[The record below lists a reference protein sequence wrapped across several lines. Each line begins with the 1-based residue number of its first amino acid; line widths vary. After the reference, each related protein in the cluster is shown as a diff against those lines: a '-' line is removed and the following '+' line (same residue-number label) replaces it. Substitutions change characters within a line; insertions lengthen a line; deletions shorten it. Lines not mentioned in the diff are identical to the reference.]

1 VAEPAPPLQQRH
13 PPSDGGARPGPGRRP
28 DVADD
33 AAEEG
38 LEEQVEVGPR
48 RSGGHGVGE
57 GEGEHAALTPEPD
70 ETFPHLRRTLPG
82 MTDRLVVIGG
92 DAAGMSAAMQV
103 RRRQPDREIVV
114 LEKGRWTSYSACG
127 IPYLVGGSVEDI
139 DDLVARSPETFRAAH
154 DIDVR
159 LGHEARAIDLDARE
173 VEAWD
178 AEAGASVRVAF
189 DTLHVATGA
198 RPLRPDLP
206 GVDHPMVHG
215 VQTLDDAARLEAEVH
230 GRDGL
235 RVVVVGGGY
244 IGLEMAEAF
253 VQRGLDVTIVEA
265 GAQVMPSLDADVAAP
280 LVGALEG
287 LGIDVRLGTALE
299 AVEDGA
305 VVAGGEH
312 LPADLVVLGLGVV
325 PNAGVAA
332 DAGLAVGVKG
342 AIRVDRRQR
351 TSADGVWAAGDC
363 CESRHMVAG
372 VPVHIA
378 LGTVANK
385 QGRVAGIN
393 IAGGYASFPGALGT
407 AVTKVCS
414 VEIGRTGLSLGECE
428 RYGFAAVE
436 ASVEGESRA
445 GYLPERR
452 KIRVK
457 ALAEVGTGRL
467 LGAQIV
473 GEEGTAK
480 RIDVL
485 ATAIQ
490 AGLTAEEVVELDL
503 GYAPPFGPVW
513 DPVHLVA
520 RGLVSQL
527 NASPS

>member
-1 VAEPAPPLQQRH
+1 M
-13 PPSDGGARPGPGRRP
+13 S
-28 DVADD
+28 
-33 AAEEG
+33 
-38 LEEQVEVGPR
+38 
-48 RSGGHGVGE
+48 
-57 GEGEHAALTPEPD
+57 
-70 ETFPHLRRTLPG
+70 
-82 MTDRLVVIGG
+82 DRLVVIGG

-127 IPYLVGGSVEDI
+127 IPYLVGGSVGDVDE
-139 DDLVARSPETFRAAH
+139 LVARSPETFRAEH

-159 LGHEARAIDLDARE
+159 LGHEARALDLDARE

-178 AEAGASVRVAF
+178 DDAGRSVRLGF
-189 DTLHVATGA
+189 DTLHIATGA

-206 GVDHPMVHG
+206 GIDDPIVHG
-215 VQTLDDAARLEAEVH
+215 VQTLDDAAALEA
-230 GRDGL
+230 
-235 RVVVVGGGY
+235 RVRSAGVRRVAVVGGGY

-253 VQRGLDVTIVEA
+253 VQRGLEVTIVERA
-265 GAQVMPSLDADVAAP
+265 DHLMPSLDADVAEP

-287 LGIDVRLGTALE
+287 LGIDVRLETALE
-299 AVEDGA
+299 SVEDGA
-305 VVAGGEH
+305 IVAGGER
-312 LPADLVVLGLGVV
+312 LPTDLVVLGLGTR
-325 PNAGVAA
+325 PNAELAA
-332 DAGLAVGVKG
+332 AAGIGVGVKG

-351 TSADGVWAAGDC
+351 TSVEGVWAAGDC
-363 CESRHMVAG
+363 CESYHLVARA
-372 VPVHIA
+372 PVHIA

-393 IAGGYASFPGALGT
+393 MAGGYAAFPGALGT

-414 VEIGRTGLSLGECE
+414 IEIGRTGLSLREVDE
-428 RYGFAAVE
+428 HGFAAVE
-436 ASVEGESRA
+436 ASIDGESRA
-445 GYLPERR
+445 GYLPERKR
-452 KIRVK
+452 ITIK
-457 ALAEVGTGRL
+457 ALAEVGTGRM

-490 AGLTAEEVVELDL
+490 AGLTAEEVVDLDL

-520 RGLVSQL
+520 RELVRRL
-527 NASPS
+527 DAA

>member
-1 VAEPAPPLQQRH
+1 
-13 PPSDGGARPGPGRRP
+13 
-28 DVADD
+28 
-33 AAEEG
+33 
-38 LEEQVEVGPR
+38 
-48 RSGGHGVGE
+48 
-57 GEGEHAALTPEPD
+57 
-70 ETFPHLRRTLPG
+70 
-82 MTDRLVVIGG
+82 
-92 DAAGMSAAMQV
+92 MSAAMQV

-127 IPYLVGGSVEDI
+127 IPYLVGGSVGVL
-139 DDLVARSPETFRAAH
+139 DDLVARSPETFR
-154 DIDVR
+154 DQYDVDVR

-178 AEAGASVRVAF
+178 AERERTVRVGF
-189 DTLHVATGA
+189 DALHVATGA

-206 GVDHPMVHG
+206 GIERPMVHG
-215 VQTLDDAARLEAEVH
+215 VQTLDDAARLEAEVRD
-230 GRDGL
+230 RDGH

-253 VQRGLDVTIVEA
+253 VQRGLEVTLLEA
-265 GAQVMPSLDADVAAP
+265 SDQLMPSLDADVAAP

-287 LGIDVRLGTALE
+287 LGIDVRLETPLE
-299 AVEDGA
+299 SVEDGA
-305 VVAGGEH
+305 VVAGGER
-312 LPADLVVLGLGVV
+312 LPADVVVLGLGVV
-325 PNAGVAA
+325 PNADLAA

-342 AIRVDRRQR
+342 ALRVDRRQR

-363 CESRHMVAG
+363 CESHHLVAG

-393 IAGGYASFPGALGT
+393 IAGGYAAFPGALGT

-414 VEIGRTGLSLGECE
+414 VEIGRTGLSLDECA

-436 ASVEGESRA
+436 ASVDGETRA
-445 GYLPERR
+445 GYLPERK
-452 KIRVK
+452 KITVK
-457 ALAEVGTGRL
+457 ALAEVGSGRM

-490 AGLTAEEVVELDL
+490 AGMTADEVVELDL

-513 DPVHLVA
+513 DPVHHVA
-520 RGLVSQL
+520 RGLL
-527 NASPS
+527 AELAAATT

>member
-1 VAEPAPPLQQRH
+1 MSE
-13 PPSDGGARPGPGRRP
+13 
-28 DVADD
+28 
-33 AAEEG
+33 
-38 LEEQVEVGPR
+38 
-48 RSGGHGVGE
+48 
-57 GEGEHAALTPEPD
+57 
-70 ETFPHLRRTLPG
+70 
-82 MTDRLVVIGG
+82 RLVVIGG

-114 LEKGRWTSYSACG
+114 VEKGRWTSYSACG
-127 IPYLVGGSVEDI
+127 IPYLVGGSVDDLE
-139 DDLVARSPETFRAAH
+139 DLVARSPDTFRDQH

-178 AEAGASVRVAF
+178 AAGERSVRIGF

-198 RPLRPDLP
+198 RPVRPDLP
-206 GVDHPMVHG
+206 GIDRPTVHG
-215 VQTLDDAARLEAEVH
+215 VQTLDDAARLEAEVRD
-230 GRDGL
+230 RDGHT
-235 RVVVVGGGY
+235 VVVVGGGY

-253 VQRGLDVTIVEA
+253 VLRGLDVTLVEA
-265 GAQVMPSLDADVAAP
+265 APQLMPSLDADVAAP

-287 LGIDVRLGTALE
+287 LGIDVRLETPLE
-299 AVEDGA
+299 SVEDGA
-305 VVAGGEH
+305 VVAGGDRI
-312 LPADLVVLGLGVV
+312 LADVVVLGLGVV
-325 PNAGVAA
+325 PNADLAA
-332 DAGLAVGVKG
+332 EAGLAVGVKG
-342 AIRVDRRQR
+342 AVRVDRRQR

-363 CESRHMVAG
+363 CESHHLVAG

-393 IAGGYASFPGALGT
+393 IAGGYAAFPGALGT
-407 AVTKVCS
+407 AVTRVCS
-414 VEIGRTGLSLGECE
+414 IEIGRTGLSLGECE

-436 ASVEGESRA
+436 ATVEGETRA
-445 GYLPERR
+445 GYLPERKR
-452 KIRVK
+452 ITVK
-457 ALAEVGTGRL
+457 ALAEVGSGRM

-490 AGLTAEEVVELDL
+490 AGMTADEVVELDL

-520 RGLVSQL
+520 RGLLSEL
-527 NASPS
+527 AAA

>member
-1 VAEPAPPLQQRH
+1 MP
-13 PPSDGGARPGPGRRP
+13 
-28 DVADD
+28 
-33 AAEEG
+33 
-38 LEEQVEVGPR
+38 
-48 RSGGHGVGE
+48 
-57 GEGEHAALTPEPD
+57 
-70 ETFPHLRRTLPG
+70 
-82 MTDRLVVIGG
+82 DRLVVIGG
-92 DAAGMSAAMQV
+92 DAAGMSAVMQV

-127 IPYLVGGSVEDI
+127 IPYLVGGSVGDV
-139 DDLVARSPETFRAAH
+139 DDLVARSPEAFRRDH
-154 DIDVR
+154 DVDVR
-159 LGHEARAIDLDARE
+159 LGHEARAVDLDGRT

-178 AEAGASVRVAF
+178 HDAGRALKVEF
-189 DTLHVATGA
+189 DTLHIATGA

-206 GVDHPMVHG
+206 GIDHPMVHG
-215 VQTLDDAARLEAEVH
+215 VQTLDDAVRLEAEVTP
-230 GRDGL
+230 GAR
-235 RVVVVGGGY
+235 RRIVVVGGGY

-253 VQRGLDVTIVEA
+253 VQRGAQVTLVEA
-265 GAQVMPSLDADVAAP
+265 ADQLMPSLDPDVAAP
-280 LVGALEG
+280 LVPALEG
-287 LGIDVRLGTALE
+287 LGIDVRLGTPLAS
-299 AVEDGA
+299 VDDDG
-305 VVAGGEH
+305 VVAGGERIG
-312 LPADLVVLGLGVV
+312 ADLVVLGLGTQ
-325 PNAGVAA
+325 PNAELAA
-332 DAGLAVGVKG
+332 AAGIAVGVKG

-351 TSADGVWAAGDC
+351 TSAEGVWAAGDC
-363 CESRHMVAG
+363 CESYHLVAR

-385 QGRVAGIN
+385 QGRVAGVN
-393 IAGGYASFPGALGT
+393 IAGGYAAFPGALGT

-414 VEIGRTGLSLGECE
+414 IEIGRTGLSMTEVE

-445 GYLPERR
+445 GYLPERKR
-452 KIRVK
+452 ITVK

-490 AGLTAEEVVELDL
+490 AGLTAEQAVDLDL

-520 RGLVSQL
+520 RGLVRRLEDATS
-527 NASPS
+527 

>member
-1 VAEPAPPLQQRH
+1 
-13 PPSDGGARPGPGRRP
+13 
-28 DVADD
+28 
-33 AAEEG
+33 
-38 LEEQVEVGPR
+38 
-48 RSGGHGVGE
+48 
-57 GEGEHAALTPEPD
+57 
-70 ETFPHLRRTLPG
+70 
-82 MTDRLVVIGG
+82 MTERLVVIGG

-114 LEKGRWTSYSACG
+114 LERGRWTSYSACG
-127 IPYLVGGSVEDI
+127 IPYLVGGSVGDL
-139 DDLVARSPETFRAAH
+139 DDLVARSPETFRADH

-159 LGHEARAIDLDARE
+159 LGHEVRALDLDARE

-178 AEAGASVRVAF
+178 HHAGRLVRLGF
-189 DTLHVATGA
+189 DTLHIATGA

-206 GVDHPMVHG
+206 GIDDPMVFG
-215 VQTLDDAARLEAEVH
+215 VQTLDDAAALEDRAADAH
-230 GRDGL
+230 S
-235 RVVVVGGGY
+235 VVVVGGGY

-253 VQRGLDVTIVEA
+253 VQRGAAVTLVE
-265 GAQVMPSLDADVAAP
+265 QSDHLMPSLDADVAAP

-299 AVEDGA
+299 SVHDGA
-305 VVAGGEH
+305 IVAGGERIG
-312 LPADLVVLGLGVV
+312 ADLVVLGLGTQ
-325 PNAGVAA
+325 PNSGLAA
-332 DAGLAVGVKG
+332 DAGIEVGVKG

-363 CESRHMVAG
+363 CESYHLVARA
-372 VPVHIA
+372 PVHIA

-393 IAGGYASFPGALGT
+393 MAGGYAAFPGALGM
-407 AVTKVCS
+407 AVTKVCD
-414 VEIGRTGLSLGECE
+414 VEIGRTGLSRSEVE
-428 RYGFAAVE
+428 RHGFVAVE
-436 ASVEGESRA
+436 ASIDGESRA
-445 GYLPERR
+445 GYLPERKR
-452 KIRVK
+452 IMIK
-457 ALAEVGTGRL
+457 ALAEVGTGRM

-490 AGLTAEEVVELDL
+490 AGLSAEEVVELDL

-520 RGLVSQL
+520 RDLVRALDDSGT
-527 NASPS
+527 